1 MRKKIMSLLIAL
13 LVGFC
18 LGVCVVCMGAF
29 FNRSGK
35 EEAESIDVTAG
46 DVIEGENFILTIS
59 QLEDVLEPA
68 CDLITTKYYY
78 TDADSYENY
87 KEIYGVKI
95 PLTTEKVVF
104 TYSGVISIG
113 IDLSAVVY
121 EIDNKLQTITIQLP
135 EISVLSNEIDA
146 DSFEYHY
153 VSNAVFNTTEMED
166 YTELIST
173 LKQQKAE
180 EIAENTELKNQA
192 LENTKQIFKQL
203 LSMSDMTKDYTIQFQ

>member
-1 MRKKIMSLLIAL
+1 MSLLIAL